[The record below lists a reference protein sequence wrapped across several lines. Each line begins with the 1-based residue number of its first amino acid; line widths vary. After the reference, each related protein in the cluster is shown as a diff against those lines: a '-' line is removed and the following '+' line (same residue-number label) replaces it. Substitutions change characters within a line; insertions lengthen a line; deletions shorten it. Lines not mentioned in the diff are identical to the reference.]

1 MSVFPP
7 DFTSDIGKI
16 RALIPDVEQVDQDDT
31 GEVAYLFEDEHLA
44 AILSVQRPVPEAP
57 GAVLRRAAADAVD
70 ALATSEAYISK
81 VIKTEDLMT
90 DGAKVANALVGRAA
104 NLRRDADREED
115 AIGAAAFEVVAFQP
129 RPLETLPLSWR
140 GWPSGGVC

>member
-1 MSVFPP
+1 MSVYPP
-7 DFTSDIGKI
+7 DYASDIGKI

-31 GEVAYLFEDEHLA
+31 GTVAYLFEDEHLA
-44 AILSVQRPVPEAP
+44 AILAVQRAVPGAP
-57 GAVLRRAAADAVD
+57 GAAIRRAAADAVD

-90 DGAKVANALVGRAA
+90 DGAKVANAMTTRAA

-115 AIGAAAFEVVAFQP
+115 ELGAAAFEIVPFQP

-140 GWPSGGVC
+140 GWPTGGPC

>member
-1 MSVFPP
+1 MSVYPP
-7 DFTSDIGKI
+7 DFTSDIGRI
-16 RALIPDVEQVDQDDT
+16 RALIPDVEQVDQDNT
-31 GEVAYLFEDEHLA
+31 GVVNYLFEDDHLA
-44 AILSVQRPVPEAP
+44 AILAVQRSVSGAP
-57 GAVLRRAAADAVD
+57 MARLRRAAADAVD

-90 DGAKVANALVGRAA
+90 DGAKVANAMTTRAA

-115 AIGAAAFEVVAFQP
+115 EIGAAAFEVVSFQP

-140 GWPSGGVC
+140 GWPSGGPC